1 MNIEE
6 LGKILNQKRLV
17 RCDIERRVELRRSE
31 LADEIRVKLNDEY
44 GAELS
49 AARAEEAK
57 TEAEWRNEKDRENL
71 VASASKLP
79 YPESTI
85 LRKWR
90 YECYSKVW
98 RVEYGEFVLQ
108 VFREGDKIS
117 RNYRWG
123 KRPNVGD
130 IVLRAMK
137 KDGTPSLAVERWNDY
152 MKKSVLPKGQEP
164 IVEQKA

>member
-17 RCDIERRVELRRSE
+17 RCDIERRMELRRSE
-31 LADEIRVKLNDEY
+31 LADEIRVKLNDEF

-49 AARAEEAK
+49 VARNDEAK
-57 TEAEWRNEKDRENL
+57 SEAEWRAERGRENL
-71 VASASKLP
+71 VASAAKLP
-79 YPESTI
+79 YPEGAI

-98 RVEYGEFVLQ
+98 RVECGEFVLQ
-108 VFREGDKIS
+108 VFREGDKIP

-130 IVLRAMK
+130 VVLRALK
-137 KDGTPSLAVERWNDY
+137 KDGMPSLAVERWNDY

-164 IVEQKA
+164 KPPEKA